1 MSQEKVAM
9 KPETIVL
16 HHVDREGEKKGSNV
30 ECHSLGDRG
39 GLESQWQNRIRNGQD
54 YQVGVSKRP
63 EGPKRKPV
71 STWRSLHVIGTRVV
85 VSKATR
91 QPLLQC
97 WSSEMREPGLQF
109 YGDVQSRNIDDSVAK
124 AHCSKF

>member
-1 MSQEKVAM
+1 M

-16 HHVDREGEKKGSNV
+16 HHVDRGGEKKGSMV
-30 ECHSLGDRG
+30 ECHSFGDRG
-39 GLESQWQNRIRNGQD
+39 GLVSQWQNRIWNGQD
-54 YQVGVSKRP
+54 DQVGVSKRP

-71 STWRSLHVIGTRVV
+71 STWRLLHVIGTRVV

-97 WSSEMREPGLQF
+97 WSSETREPGLQF
-109 YGDVQSRNIDDSVAK
+109 YGDVQRSTLLTQRK
-124 AHCSKF
+124 KHR